1 MNKRDLRLVIAD
13 DHPLLLKGLQDELE
27 ASHYN
32 IIACASDGEEA
43 LKSILSLR
51 PDMALLDINMPL
63 LTGFEVVKEA
73 IAQGTNTKFIILS
86 FHDESDYIVQALSI
100 GVKGYLLKEDS
111 FREIDMCI
119 DTVMRGGEYLS
130 NSLDNS
136 ILSSTT
142 ESLACLKFLTPSEL
156 TILKQIAERRTTQ
169 EIADT
174 LVISRR
180 TVEKHRSNIIS
191 KLTIPTGTNSL
202 THWAL
207 MNKTFIL
214 DF

>member
-32 IIACASDGEEA
+32 IIACANDGEEA

>member
-1 MNKRDLRLVIAD
+1 MNKKDLRLVIAD

-27 ASHYN
+27 ANHYN
-32 IIACASDGEEA
+32 IVACASDGGEA
-43 LKSILSLR
+43 LENIMSHK

-73 IAQGTNTKFIILS
+73 IAKGTETKFIILS
-86 FHDESDYIVQALSI
+86 FHDESDYIAQALSI

-111 FREIDMCI
+111 FQEIDRCI

-136 ILSSTT
+136 ILRSTS
-142 ESLACLKFLTPSEL
+142 ESLASLKFLTPSEL
-156 TILKQIAERRTTQ
+156 TILKQIADRKTTH
-169 EIADT
+169 EIAES
-174 LVISRR
+174 LSISRR

-191 KLTIPTGTNSL
+191 KLTIPKGTNSL

-207 MNKTFIL
+207 MNKAFIL